1 MKRAI
6 VGVLSCGLAFTL
18 AASAQP
24 PVITAVVNG
33 ASFQPDFASNTW
45 VTIFGENL
53 ASTTRTWNQ
62 ADFVNGAL
70 PTSLD
75 GVSVTTSPS
84 PSVPLSISPYSSL
97 PAYVEYISPTQI
109 NVLTANISD
118 WTMPD
123 LVYPYGRPWN
133 LNQPSLAVR
142 VTTPAGSAYFNASG
156 MILPYAPAFFTVSPQ
171 NYVAARHADG
181 TLVGRPDLFSGVVS
195 RPARPGETIW
205 LYGTGFGPTSP
216 ALAPDLQVSAPVAL
230 ASCPSVIEFFGLP
243 VPWSLITGPCPV
255 SIAIGQPSAWTQ
267 PSTPTYAVAIYAG
280 LVETGLYQLNL
291 TVPTLPD
298 GDALIVAG
306 IYEVVTGGPTPSCL
320 NVLCQTQTSVWIT
333 IQN

>member
-255 SIAIGQPSAWTQ
+255 SIVLGQLPSRLLVRPAPVFTAFRGLLMGQ
-267 PSTPTYAVAIYAG
+267 AKGGAVTESASV
-280 LVETGLYQLNL
+280 L
-291 TVPTLPD
+291 D
-298 GDALIVAG
+298 GDPHTCLRLTQNVQTRRCGSARNHLIDAG
-306 IYEVVTGGPTPSCL
+306 YD
-320 NVLCQTQTSVWIT
+320 
-333 IQN
+333 

>member
-97 PAYVEYISPTQI
+97 PAYVEYISPTQSRARTTI
-109 NVLTANISD
+109 ATSTCIS
-118 WTMPD
+118 TTRRS
-123 LVYPYGRPWN
+123 RP
-133 LNQPSLAVR
+133 
-142 VTTPAGSAYFNASG
+142 TPMRRSAIRS
-156 MILPYAPAFFTVSPQ
+156 
-171 NYVAARHADG
+171 AARPVWPA
-181 TLVGRPDLFSGVVS
+181 TNTAAKTAAS
-195 RPARPGETIW
+195 RPARSFTIAPTGRWRRRRAYYGRCCSTHSSNRRRSPGRCRST
-205 LYGTGFGPTSP
+205 Y
-216 ALAPDLQVSAPVAL
+216 SA
-230 ASCPSVIEFFGLP
+230 I
-243 VPWSLITGPCPV
+243 
-255 SIAIGQPSAWTQ
+255 
-267 PSTPTYAVAIYAG
+267 
-280 LVETGLYQLNL
+280 
-291 TVPTLPD
+291 
-298 GDALIVAG
+298 
-306 IYEVVTGGPTPSCL
+306 
-320 NVLCQTQTSVWIT
+320 
-333 IQN
+333 